1 MYNEGLGKH
10 YYEVLGITP
19 ETATSTSQ
27 RTDIEL
33 YLQAKAA
40 RAAGIHR
47 PSTIKKWGHEIST
60 GWNVA
65 KDPIIASSLFFIPG
79 VGPVLSGAYG
89 AYALSERE
97 KKEREKFSPE
107 GDWIPE
113 VGEEIKEL
121 NIKLIAGIMIAGVI
135 VYSVVKS

>member
-47 PSTIKKWGHEIST
+47 PSTLKKWGHEIST
-60 GWNVA
+60 GWKVA
-65 KDPIIASSLFFIPG
+65 KDPLITSSLLLIPG
-79 VGPVLSGAYG
+79 YGPVLAGAYG

-107 GDWIPE
+107 GEYIWE
-113 VGEEIKEL
+113 EGGEIKTI
-121 NIKLIAGIMIAGVI
+121 NIKLIAGVVIAGVVI
-135 VYSVVKS
+135 YKILKS